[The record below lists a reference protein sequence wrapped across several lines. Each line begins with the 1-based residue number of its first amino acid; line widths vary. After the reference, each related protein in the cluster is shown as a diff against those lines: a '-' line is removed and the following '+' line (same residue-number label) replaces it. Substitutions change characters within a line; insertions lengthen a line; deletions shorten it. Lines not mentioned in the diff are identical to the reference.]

1 MSQVFKIGRNKDNSL
16 VLDDKLVEEFHAHL
30 FINDTDA
37 LVILDLKSKYGS
49 LVNGA
54 RVDET
59 ILKAGDELQ
68 IGFSKIDWLKIEIE
82 LRSSVKRKVGVK
94 KATEKVFT
102 EVETNYSGEASYK
115 LAVDELQ
122 REIAVPKIKKKTTRQ
137 EEIKIESKAEIKSI
151 KEIEFDAKSI
161 ENNQMQAATLEET
174 AIEETRTVEDTTEKT
189 EIVIS
194 VSEKTT
200 VEETKIEETTIE
212 ETKIEETKIEETKI
226 EETKIEEIKTP
237 IKKEQTLEKNINAV
251 PTTGEIKMQKITE
264 PNVAARPTQ
273 KNKKSFD
280 ALVNNPESLYLL
292 LIITFLTMFFLGWII
307 SNLT

>member
-59 ILKAGDELQ
+59 ILKAGDKLQ
-68 IGFSKIDWLKIEIE
+68 IGFSKVDWLKIEIE
-82 LRSSVKRKVGVK
+82 LKSSVKRTVGVK

-115 LAVDELQ
+115 LAVDALQ
-122 REIAVPKIKKKTTRQ
+122 RESAVPKIQKKTKKQ
-137 EEIKIESKAEIKSI
+137 DEIKVEHKTEIKPI

-161 ENNQMQAATLEET
+161 EINQLEEATPEET

-189 EIVIS
+189 EIVES

-200 VEETKIEETTIE
+200 LEETTLE
-212 ETKIEETKIEETKI
+212 K
-226 EETKIEEIKTP
+226 TKIEEIETT
-237 IKKEQTLEKNINAV
+237 IKEEQTLENNINVV
-251 PTTGEIKMQKITE
+251 PTTGEIKLQKITS
-264 PNVAARPTQ
+264 PLVAAPTNP

-292 LIITFLTMFFLGWII
+292 LIITFLTMFFFGWVI

>member
-1 MSQVFKIGRNKDNSL
+1 MSQVFKIGRNKDNNL

-30 FINDTDA
+30 FINDTDE

-68 IGFSKIDWLKIEIE
+68 IGFSKADWLKIEIE
-82 LRSSVKRKVGVK
+82 LRSSVKRTVGVK

-115 LAVDELQ
+115 LAVDALQ
-122 REIAVPKIKKKTTRQ
+122 REITVPKIQKKTKKQ
-137 EEIKIESKAEIKSI
+137 DEIKVELKAEIKPI
-151 KEIEFDAKSI
+151 KEIELDAKSI
-161 ENNQMQAATLEET
+161 ENNQLEAATPEET
-174 AIEETRTVEDTTEKT
+174 AIEETRNVEDTTEKT
-189 EIVIS
+189 EIVES
-194 VSEKTT
+194 VSEKITL
-200 VEETKIEETTIE
+200 EK
-212 ETKIEETKIEETKI
+212 
-226 EETKIEEIKTP
+226 TKIEEIKTP
-237 IKKEQTLEKNINAV
+237 IKKEQTLENNINVV
-251 PTTGEIKMQKITE
+251 PTTGEIKLQKITS
-264 PNVAARPTQ
+264 PIVAAPPTQ

-280 ALVNNPESLYLL
+280 ALINNPESLYLL
-292 LIITFLTMFFLGWII
+292 LIITFLTMFFLGWVI

>member
-1 MSQVFKIGRNKDNSL
+1 MSQVFKIGRNKDNNL

-30 FINDTDA
+30 FINDTDELA
-37 LVILDLKSKYGS
+37 ILDLKSKYGS

-54 RVDET
+54 RVDGT
-59 ILKAGDELQ
+59 ILKVGDELQ
-68 IGFSKIDWLKIEIE
+68 IGFSKVDWLKIEIE
-82 LRSSVKRKVGVK
+82 LRSSVKRTVGVK

-115 LAVDELQ
+115 LAVDALQ
-122 REIAVPKIKKKTTRQ
+122 REISVPKIQKKTKKQ
-137 EEIKIESKAEIKSI
+137 DEIKVEPQTEIKPI
-151 KEIEFDAKSI
+151 KEVELDAKSI
-161 ENNQMQAATLEET
+161 ENNQLEAATPEET

-200 VEETKIEETTIE
+200 
-212 ETKIEETKIEETKI
+212 IEETKI

-237 IKKEQTLEKNINAV
+237 IKEEQTLEKNINAV
-251 PTTGEIKMQKITE
+251 PTTGEIKLQKITD
-264 PNVAARPTQ
+264 PIVAARPTQ